1 MSHTMRVVA
10 AAKRIRGKGWHV
22 PTEDTFEENDG
33 QLAALL
39 GSSAAAELLGD
50 GPVGDQPSD
59 DDGRW
64 VGGWLCG
71 WAACHPA
78 VLTKAL
84 SLLWR
89 LCHWF
94 NVVFV
99 LLLCTN
105 VLLLCAR
112 CGFAHCMSHD

>member
-22 PTEDTFEENDG
+22 PMEDTFEENDG

-64 VGGWLCG
+64 VGGWVG
-71 WAACHPA
+71 GHPA

-99 LLLCTN
+99 LLRFVPTCF
-105 VLLLCAR
+105 LLCAR